1 MALPKIFEKFKQYLP
16 LSGGSM
22 TGPIVLSQDADTL
35 CRKVVD
41 NGAIHLSG
49 AAAFRNGGALALYG
63 KDAVLHTG
71 GFLLQTAFVDG
82 KPKEFIGLPSGRLAW
97 CGKEIESV
105 NSSGENY
112 IRYENGLQIVFAA
125 IPLNS
130 SQTVTSFP
138 VPFDVSKTYPRVS
151 MISLNTNG
159 YPIAQGVTG
168 TSLTFIVRRA
178 GTGTSNVDSGSV
190 EYIAIG
196 FWK

>member
-16 LSGGSM
+16 LSGGTM
-22 TGPIVLSQDADTL
+22 TGPIVLSQGADTL
-35 CRKVVD
+35 CYRD
-41 NGAIHLSG
+41 TDSNATHISG
-49 AAAFRNGGALALYG
+49 AAAFKNGGALALYG
-63 KDAVLHTG
+63 KDAVLHAG

-112 IRYENGLQIVFAA
+112 IRYENGLQIVFVA
-125 IPLNS
+125 IHFDS
-130 SQTVTSFP
+130 SQNVTSFP

-159 YPIAQGVTG
+159 YPIVQSATG

-178 GTGTSNVDSGSV
+178 GTDSSNIASGDV
-190 EYIAIG
+190 QYIAIG